1 MDYINLPRE
10 LIFKDRDNLKDFEVN
25 NKNSLN
31 YYLFLKLKEMP
42 IMYMERAL
50 DTALRCFNNAYYICT
65 LIQLEDF
72 PEIRVAD
79 YENILLKDK
88 SIYVDDICSAAMAM
102 VCILLP
108 AYDKRWRQE
117 DNDLIKAINYRF
129 TNYRWIH
136 SEYCKRFENMVGSIS
151 PSTFIL
157 NKGEFAPRDII
168 EVINTF
174 SEKDLQVYAEYI
186 CERLAQLEDFR
197 QQMLGF
203 NTAILRIEEYQR
215 TLCEDSEYNPK
226 KDSFK
231 YSNYEGMSII
241 RDFSF
246 EDRVRNYYK
255 KSKETIRLYKEH
267 LSKVK
272 NCHHEQQTDSAPT
285 IPGNAELVAENEQLR
300 QQLAQR
306 TSEINE
312 LRKEKAELNE
322 KLTELSESVKEA
334 AKQNMKVNELE
345 KLVTGLKQ
353 KLEDAHTLPNT
364 VTAQQSVLMELA
376 RILMEQAGIDK
387 AILDK
392 WGNKDKAGTLM
403 GILLEIRSSTCKTYL
418 SDPNMNFQYH
428 ETIVK
433 EINNILKSLEVDFKL

>member
-1 MDYINLPRE
+1 MDYINIPRS
-10 LIFKDRDNLKDFEVN
+10 LIYKDRIDLKDFSVQVGETVN
-25 NKNSLN
+25 QQ
-31 YYLFLKLKEMP
+31 LFSNLKKLFMATDRAKEL
-42 IMYMERAL
+42 I
-50 DTALRCFNNAYYICT
+50 LRCFNNAYYICT
-65 LIQLEDF
+65 LIPFEDF
-72 PEIRVAD
+72 PDTQVAE
-79 YENILLKDK
+79 YEKLLLKDD
-88 SIYVDDICSAAMAM
+88 SYDCEEICAVSMAM
-102 VCILLP
+102 VCKLLP
-108 AYDKRWRQE
+108 ACDARWKSE
-117 DNDLIKAINYRF
+117 NNDLINSIHYRF
-129 TNYRWIH
+129 THYQWIN
-136 SEYCKRFENMVGSIS
+136 SGARKSFEFMMEKHN
-151 PSTFIL
+151 TDIL
-157 NKGEFAPRDII
+157 FLPPNEFAPRDII

-364 VTAQQSVLMELA
+364 VTAQQRVRMELA